1 MKKHFQQLV
10 SGLMAMHEM
19 CIVHRDLK
27 CENVLLDRNN
37 NIKIA
42 GIIYLFKQLY
52 MSNISWFTSLIV
64 LKKIFIKQN
73 LWKWPKGHFVSE
85 LTDLFIHLNILDFGF
100 ARFADVESLLKT
112 ICGSFIYT
120 APELIA
126 GRQEYSGYL
135 TDCWSIGVILYC
147 MLCRKLPFSK
157 DDLMQMAN
165 GRGLLQGLDF
175 PSHISHGNLLFF
187 CLHYPIPFCY
197 SFKVSRSYFRIFN
210 EIIDIYYTFYV

>member
-1 MKKHFQQLV
+1 
-10 SGLMAMHEM
+10 
-19 CIVHRDLK
+19 
-27 CENVLLDRNN
+27 
-37 NIKIA
+37 
-42 GIIYLFKQLY
+42 
-52 MSNISWFTSLIV
+52 MSKISWFTSLIV

-73 LWKWPKGHFVSE
+73 LFMWKWPKGHFVSE

-187 CLHYPIPFCY
+187 FLFALSYTVLLFFQSLH
-197 SFKVSRSYFRIFN
+197 
-210 EIIDIYYTFYV
+210 DLTFVFSMK

>member
-1 MKKHFQQLV
+1 M
-10 SGLMAMHEM
+10 
-19 CIVHRDLK
+19 
-27 CENVLLDRNN
+27 
-37 NIKIA
+37 
-42 GIIYLFKQLY
+42 
-52 MSNISWFTSLIV
+52 
-64 LKKIFIKQN
+64 
-73 LWKWPKGHFVSE
+73 WKWPKGHFVSE

-187 CLHYPIPFCY
+187 FCLHSPILFCY
-197 SFKVSRSYFRIFN
+197 SFKVFTILLSYFQWNNRHLLY
-210 EIIDIYYTFYV
+210 IICLNSYFFHVLDLITPLGSNWMVYVTRSQALRLK